1 MAEVAAADDETGD
14 GSGCA
19 SDDDLSG
26 SQLRCA
32 QLRPLGIPM
41 GLQGH
46 RQRYTV
52 RDSKRCCSLIMNCG
66 DCYATDNCRRKVQ
79 MRAAPNRSISKVHL
93 RDAAKS
99 FMSDVKMRA
108 AHEGNDGEVELS
120 AATMAC
126 LMHMRDETERCARDT
141 QIASAT

>member
-1 MAEVAAADDETGD
+1 MAEVAAAGDETGD
-14 GSGCA
+14 GNGCGG
-19 SDDDLSG
+19 DDDLSG

-46 RQRYTV
+46 RQRCTV

-66 DCYATDNCRRKVQ
+66 DCYTNDNCRRKVQ
-79 MRAAPNRSISKVHL
+79 MRVAPNRSISKVHL
-93 RDAAKS
+93 RDAAKR

-120 AATMAC
+120 AATMGC
-126 LMHMRDETERCARDT
+126 LMHVRDEKERCARDT
-141 QIASAT
+141 RIDGAV

>member
-14 GSGCA
+14 SSGCA
-19 SDDDLSG
+19 DDDDLSG

-46 RQRYTV
+46 RQRCTV

-66 DCYATDNCRRKVQ
+66 DCYTNDNCRRKVQ
-79 MRAAPNRSISKVHL
+79 MRVAPNRSISKVHL
-93 RDAAKS
+93 RDAAKR

-120 AATMAC
+120 AATMGC
-126 LMHMRDETERCARDT
+126 LMHVRDETERCARDT
-141 QIASAT
+141 RIDGAT

>member
-1 MAEVAAADDETGD
+1 MAEVAAAGDETGD

-19 SDDDLSG
+19 GADDLSG

-46 RQRYTV
+46 RQRCTV

-66 DCYATDNCRRKVQ
+66 DCYTNDNCRRKVQ
-79 MRAAPNRSISKVHL
+79 MRVAPNRSISKVHL
-93 RDAAKS
+93 RDAAKR

-120 AATMAC
+120 AATMGC
-126 LMHMRDETERCARDT
+126 LMHVRDETEM
-141 QIASAT
+141 

>member
-1 MAEVAAADDETGD
+1 MAEVAAADVATGD

-19 SDDDLSG
+19 VADDLSG

-46 RQRYTV
+46 RQRCTV

-66 DCYATDNCRRKVQ
+66 DCYTNDNCRRKVQ
-79 MRAAPNRSISKVHL
+79 MRVAPNRSISKVHL
-93 RDAAKS
+93 RDAAKR

-108 AHEGNDGEVELS
+108 AHEGNDREVELS
-120 AATMAC
+120 AATMGC
-126 LMHMRDETERCARDT
+126 LMHVDETERCARDT
-141 QIASAT
+141 RIVGAT

>member
-19 SDDDLSG
+19 GDDDLSG

-66 DCYATDNCRRKVQ
+66 DCYANDNAL
-79 MRAAPNRSISKVHL
+79 AASANAVKASSVVSATSSSL
-93 RDAAKS
+93 DAAVAACILHA
-99 FMSDVKMRA
+99 DVA
-108 AHEGNDGEVELS
+108 A
-120 AATMAC
+120 AAC
-126 LMHMRDETERCARDT
+126 LL
-141 QIASAT
+141 

>member
-1 MAEVAAADDETGD
+1 MAEGAAADDETGD

-19 SDDDLSG
+19 GDDDLSG

-32 QLRPLGIPM
+32 QLRPLGILM

-66 DCYATDNCRRKVQ
+66 DCYTNDNCRRKVQ
-79 MRAAPNRSISKVHL
+79 MRVAPNRSISKVHL
-93 RDAAKS
+93 RDAAKR

-108 AHEGNDGEVELS
+108 AHEGNDREVELS
-120 AATMAC
+120 SATMGC
-126 LMHMRDETERCARDT
+126 LMHVRDETERCAGDT
-141 QIASAT
+141 RIAGAT

>member
-19 SDDDLSG
+19 GDDDLSG

-46 RQRYTV
+46 RQRCTV

-66 DCYATDNCRRKVQ
+66 DCYTNDNCRRKVQ
-79 MRAAPNRSISKVHL
+79 MRVAPNRSISKVHL
-93 RDAAKS
+93 RDAAKRC
-99 FMSDVKMRA
+99 MSDVKLRA
-108 AHEGNDGEVELS
+108 AHEAKDGEVELS
-120 AATMAC
+120 AATMGC
-126 LMHMRDETERCARDT
+126 LMHVRDETERCARDT
-141 QIASAT
+141 RIDGAT